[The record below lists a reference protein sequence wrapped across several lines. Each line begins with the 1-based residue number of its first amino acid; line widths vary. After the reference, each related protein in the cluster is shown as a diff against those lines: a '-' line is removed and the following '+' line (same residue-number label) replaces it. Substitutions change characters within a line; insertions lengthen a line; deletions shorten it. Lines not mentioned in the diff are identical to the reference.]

1 MPKEIHRINE
11 GLRSQAVA
19 DTRQLP
25 KFGIAWVAGM
35 LVDSMSYRWYLA
47 CWVVSDFRD
56 ARVEVSSDRGAPVLR
71 LSHDTPSYKEK
82 QMVTLNIESGDEGPT
97 WSPRATTRR
106 TDDITLPCTKVST
119 SIVGRPLRLAV
130 TASARDPW
138 ARRR

>member
-25 KFGIAWVAGM
+25 KFGM

-71 LSHDTPSYKEK
+71 LSHETPSCKE
-82 QMVTLNIESGDEGPT
+82 
-97 WSPRATTRR
+97 
-106 TDDITLPCTKVST
+106 
-119 SIVGRPLRLAV
+119 
-130 TASARDPW
+130 
-138 ARRR
+138 